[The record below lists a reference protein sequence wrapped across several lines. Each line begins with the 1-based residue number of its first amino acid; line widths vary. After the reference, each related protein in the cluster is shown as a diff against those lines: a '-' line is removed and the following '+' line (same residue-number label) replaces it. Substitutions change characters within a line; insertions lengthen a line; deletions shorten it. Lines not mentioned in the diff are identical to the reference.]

1 MSRQGLAGEIGRML
15 RTTRELKGLS
25 QARLAAR
32 VGATQQWLSKLERGT
47 ANPTLADVERFFT
60 GLGLRLRFEAL
71 PLAAEAATD
80 PDLALDL
87 DDDERDAMVSG
98 YGHLLRRFHDV
109 PYLVAGRL
117 AALAHGLPVRVHR
130 LDLIVAHQDRSG
142 FADALK
148 RCEALRWSERW
159 QEFRDLVPAD
169 QPGPMRW
176 LVAGLWEVRVT
187 LVEELPPAVR
197 LSLGDLDLA
206 TPPLPWLADHDP
218 DLAGLLSRLQAV
230 GWSRGRA

>member
-1 MSRQGLAGEIGRML
+1 MTRQELAGEIGRVL
-15 RTTRELKGLS
+15 RLARERKGVS

-32 VGATQQWLSKLERGT
+32 VGTSQQWLSKLERGT

-60 GLGLRLRFEAL
+60 GLGLRLRVEAV
-71 PLAAEAATD
+71 PLVESATD

-98 YGHLLRRFHDV
+98 YGHILRKLHDV
-109 PYLVAGRL
+109 PCLVGGRL

-130 LDLIVAHQDRSG
+130 LDLILAHRDRRT
-142 FADALK
+142 FAGALT
-148 RCEALRWSERW
+148 RCEVLRWSERW
-159 QEFRDLVPAD
+159 HEFCDLVPAD

-176 LVAGLWEVRVT
+176 LVAGLWELRVA
-187 LVEELPPAVR
+187 LVDELPPAVR
-197 LSLGDLDLA
+197 LSLGDLELA
-206 TPPLPWLADHDP
+206 APPLPWLTDHDP

-230 GWSRGRA
+230 GWSRGGA

>member
-1 MSRQGLAGEIGRML
+1 MSRQDPAGEIGRVL
-15 RTTRELKGLS
+15 RLTRERKGLS

-32 VGATQQWLSKLERGT
+32 VGASQQWLSKLERGT

-60 GLGLRLRFEAL
+60 GLGLRLRVETV
-71 PLAAEAATD
+71 PLAESATD
-80 PDLALDL
+80 PDPAPDL

-98 YGHLLRRFHDV
+98 YGYLLRRLHDV
-109 PYLVAGRL
+109 PCLVGGRL
-117 AALAHGLPVRVHR
+117 AALAHGLPVQVDR
-130 LDLIVAHQDRSG
+130 LDLIVAHQDRNT
-142 FADALK
+142 FAEALK

-159 QEFRDLVPAD
+159 REFCDLVPAD

-176 LVAGLWEVRVT
+176 RVAGLWELRVA
-187 LVEELPPAVR
+187 LVDELPPAVR
-197 LSLGDLDLA
+197 LTLGDLELV

-218 DLAGLLSRLQAV
+218 DLAGLLSRLEAV